1 MQGGYMEVICD
12 SCEKKIKLTQNK
24 IKIRKVVND
33 VTEQYFICP
42 KCKRKYTIAYYD
54 TEINE
59 NIKRINKLREEYTRT
74 NDKDIE
80 TKYINLK
87 TGIQKRIRDL
97 EKFIVEYKSINNRL
111 KENLKSQKNLRG

>member
-1 MQGGYMEVICD
+1 MEVICD

-87 TGIQKRIRDL
+87 NRNL
-97 EKFIVEYKSINNRL
+97 EKNQRFRQIYSGI
-111 KENLKSQKNLRG
+111 